1 MHLGEGFV
9 REWLDRQ
16 HRNTSSLK
24 ALAKAKEETLC
35 RKRSGYLRSA
45 VENIRLCAFV
55 RLPACQRRRGRST
68 VYRPNPGGSIVPRIE
83 ATTESPQQHGGSQDL
98 LSTTVVS
105 AYTNDA
111 LIGLA
116 LRKRRIREL
125 RMGGPRQRPSLS
137 LSDLRWFDR

>member
-1 MHLGEGFV
+1 M

-24 ALAKAKEETLC
+24 ALAKAKEDTLC

-45 VENIRLCAFV
+45 VENIRLCTFV
-55 RLPACQRRRGRST
+55 RLPACQWRRGRST
-68 VYRPNPGGSIVPRIE
+68 VYRPNPGGSVVPRIE

-98 LSTTVVS
+98 LSVVS

-111 LIGLA
+111 LIGMA
-116 LRKRRIREL
+116 LRERRIREL
-125 RMGGPRQRPSLS
+125 RMGGPLQRPSLS
-137 LSDLRWFDR
+137 LSDLRWFD